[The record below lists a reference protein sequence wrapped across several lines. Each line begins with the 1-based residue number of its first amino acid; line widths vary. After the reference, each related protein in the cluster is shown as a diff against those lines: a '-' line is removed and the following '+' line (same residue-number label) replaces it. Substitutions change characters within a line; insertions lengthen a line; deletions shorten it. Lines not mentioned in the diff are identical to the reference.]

1 MKRHCK
7 CEVRKFPPKE
17 VLPPHARRWKIYTFK
32 AIIVA
37 TLFQEF
43 GHVWWVD
50 SSIRFITDDLT
61 GPLEYIKQNG
71 SLFFTYDKSM
81 STAMHTRIGTFN
93 YFGENPCPYGEFGE
107 IESGNVAF
115 YENDLTRAIIRNWVS
130 CALIENCQA
139 PPGHNLSC
147 RRITTQVGQ
156 CHRYDQSVLGIM
168 MRRLYH
174 EQNDYPDTKTPWR
187 IIKVMRGN
195 KVNYLPP

>member
-1 MKRHCK
+1 M
-7 CEVRKFPPKE
+7 EVYPDTLYLYDMSYSFQ
-17 VLPPHARRWKIYTFK
+17 
-32 AIIVA
+32 

-174 EQNDYPDTKTPWR
+174 EQNDYPATKTPWR